1 MYDIDHENAEI
12 EILTSATCPNSPES
26 WNRLR
31 PDQNSDWW
39 NVGREA
45 LKQEMEIGQGLGLVV
60 EGFGLAAFCLFRLY
74 ETHREVTVLAT
85 HPDRQ
90 RKGDM
95 RFLLSYM
102 LERKSPSERI
112 WLRFM
117 RLIIQQFHFILSW
130 IRGGGAS
137 RQVLPGRRGCG
148 FIHDG
153 LKTCPY
159 YKDLPR

>member
-1 MYDIDHENAEI
+1 MYDPDHENAEI
-12 EILTSATCPNSPES
+12 EILTLRHLPQLTGIMEQVYATTKIPIGGL
-26 WNRLR
+26 WNR
-31 PDQNSDWW
+31 D
-39 NVGREA
+39 V
-45 LKQEMEIGQGLGLVV
+45 LKQELEIGQGLGLVV

-112 WLRFM
+112 WLEVHALNKSALELYSKLGFM
-117 RLIIQQFHFILSW
+117 E
-130 IRGGGAS
+130 
-137 RQVLPGRRGCG
+137 VGRRAKYYR
-148 FIHDG
+148 DG
-153 LKTCPY
+153 GDAVLFTMG
-159 YKDLPR
+159 